1 MPTTLQVVYTMVL
14 ADYYPNPNETTSR
27 LSLAPLIDHAG
38 FQDAEKKCQL
48 LGPVALVVQGC
59 MGVFVVLSLVVKRQ
73 FEGNAKR
80 GIPKRRW
87 RVWSMDVGKQL
98 IGQGFVHFLNVWVS
112 PQCTMIGVLRRS
124 SSYDLLYSL
133 RYQPESHHTKEISI
147 HVACTFSTCWSTQ
160 RSVSPIISFEISNR
174 RANPQPNSHQRCAFP
189 ILGTERFHMDVRKTV
204 WTRSWVPE
212 WDLR

>member
-1 MPTTLQVVYTMVL
+1 MVL

-27 LSLAPLIDHAG
+27 LTLAPLIDHAG

-73 FEGNAKR
+73 FEGNVKR

-112 PQCTMIGVLRRS
+112 PQCTRIRGGNRGGVTHTTRCTP
-124 SSYDLLYSL
+124 L
-133 RYQPESHHTKEISI
+133 RYQPELHHTREIST
-147 HVACTFSTCWSTQ
+147 HVACTF
-160 RSVSPIISFEISNR
+160 
-174 RANPQPNSHQRCAFP
+174 
-189 ILGTERFHMDVRKTV
+189 
-204 WTRSWVPE
+204 
-212 WDLR
+212 